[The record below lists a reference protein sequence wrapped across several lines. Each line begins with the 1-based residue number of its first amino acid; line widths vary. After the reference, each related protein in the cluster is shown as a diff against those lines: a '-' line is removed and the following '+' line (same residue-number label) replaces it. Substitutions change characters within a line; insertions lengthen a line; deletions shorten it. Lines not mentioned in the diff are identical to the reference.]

1 MAVFYDV
8 EVDLLRQNHG
18 GQIAERSR
26 ALKRIAARYELV
38 ECEAQRPHVRRRPK
52 GVLASLLLLFIDGL
66 LQQLRREVLVRTY
79 LEFEVPF
86 LLVVLSVWIV

>member
-38 ECEAQRPHVRRRPK
+38 ECEA
-52 GVLASLLLLFIDGL
+52 
-66 LQQLRREVLVRTY
+66 
-79 LEFEVPF
+79 
-86 LLVVLSVWIV
+86 